1 MVLYKKKSSSLTET
15 DHDHPEWGDAWI
27 WVAFD
32 PITKLILHAVIG
44 KRTEKQAKV
53 FILGLA
59 GKLSGPLPLFTSDEL
74 PHYKT
79 ALGGCYSSS
88 IPVPLTGKQG
98 RPKKPIVHIDP
109 ELQYATI
116 HKTRDKGRVVKVER
130 RIVFGKEQ
138 DINKIL
144 ENSPLS
150 QAINTS
156 FVERN
161 NLTLRQHSRRLTRKT
176 NGFSKVLRN
185 LEAQVILFMAYYN
198 FVRSHCA
205 LKSKDKGERTPA
217 MTAGLTDHKWSMSE
231 LLTYRIPDN

>member
-1 MVLYKKKSSSLTET
+1 MVLYKKKSSSLTQA
-15 DHDHPEWGDAWI
+15 DHDHPEWGNAWV

-32 PITKLILHAVIG
+32 PITKLIIHVLIG
-44 KRTEKQAKV
+44 KRTEAQAKL
-53 FILGLA
+53 FILELVE
-59 GKLSGPLPLFTSDEL
+59 KLSGPPPLFTSDEL

-79 ALGGCYSSS
+79 VLAGCYSSS
-88 IPVPLTGKQG
+88 IPVPSTGKRG
-98 RPKKPIVHIDP
+98 RPQKPIVKIDP
-109 ELQYATI
+109 ELQYATV
-116 HKTRDKGRVVKVER
+116 HKTRDKGRIVKVER

-138 DINKIL
+138 DINNIL
-144 ENSPLS
+144 ENSPVS

-185 LEAQVILFMAYYN
+185 LEAQLILVMAYYN
-198 FVRSHCA
+198 FVRSHCS
-205 LKSKDKGERTPA
+205 LKVKGKGERTPA
-217 MTAGLTDHKWSMSE
+217 MAAGLTDHKWSMSE

>member
-1 MVLYKKKSSSLTET
+1 MVFYKKKSSSLTEAE
-15 DHDHPEWGDAWI
+15 HDHPEWGNAWV

-32 PITKLILHAVIG
+32 PITKLIIHAVIG
-44 KRTEKQAKV
+44 KRTEAQAKR
-53 FILGLA
+53 FMFGLV
-59 GKLSGPLPLFTSDEL
+59 GKLSGPPPLFTSDEL

-79 ALGGCYSSS
+79 VLAGCYSTL
-88 IPVPLTGKQG
+88 IPVGSTGKRG
-98 RPKKPIVHIDP
+98 RPKKSIVQIDP
-109 ELQYATI
+109 ELKYATV
-116 HKTRDKGRVVKVER
+116 HKTRDNGRVVQVER

-138 DINKIL
+138 DINNIL
-144 ENSPLS
+144 ENSPVS

-185 LEAQVILFMAYYN
+185 LEAQVILVMAYYN
-198 FVRSHCA
+198 FVLSHGA
-205 LKSKDKGERTPA
+205 LKIKGQGERTPA
-217 MTAGLTDHKWSMSE
+217 MAAGLTDHIWSMSE

>member
-1 MVLYKKKSSSLTET
+1 MVLYKKKSASLTEA
-15 DHDHPEWGDAWI
+15 DHDHPEWGNAWV

-32 PITKLILHAVIG
+32 PITKLIIHVVIG
-44 KRTEKQAKV
+44 KRTEAQARR
-53 FILGLA
+53 FMFGLL
-59 GKLSGPLPLFTSDEL
+59 GKLSGPPPLFSSDEL

-79 ALGGCYSSS
+79 MLAECFSSS
-88 IPVPLTGKQG
+88 IPVASTGKRG
-98 RPKKPIVHIDP
+98 RPKKPIVQIDP
-109 ELQYATI
+109 ELKYATV
-116 HKTRDKGRVVKVER
+116 HKTRDNGRVVQVER

-138 DINKIL
+138 DINNIL
-144 ENSPLS
+144 QNSPVS

-185 LEAQVILFMAYYN
+185 LEAQVILVMAYYN
-198 FVRSHCA
+198 FVLSHCS
-205 LKSKDKGERTPA
+205 LKIKGKGERTPA
-217 MTAGLTDHKWSMSE
+217 MAAELTDHKWSMSE

>member
-1 MVLYKKKSSSLTET
+1 MGVYKKKSSSLTEA
-15 DHDHPEWGDAWI
+15 DQNHPEWGKAWV
-27 WVAFD
+27 WLAFD
-32 PITKLILHAVIG
+32 PITKLIIYVVVG
-44 KRTEKQAKV
+44 KRTEQQAKSFV
-53 FILGLA
+53 LELS
-59 GKLSGPLPLFTSDEL
+59 GKLSGPPPLFSSDEL

-79 ALGGCYSSS
+79 ALTECYSTL
-88 IPVPLTGKQG
+88 IPVASTGKRG
-98 RPKKPIVHIDP
+98 RPKKPIVQIDA
-109 ELQYATI
+109 ELKYATV

-138 DINKIL
+138 HINNIL
-144 ENSPLS
+144 ENSPVS

-185 LEAQVILFMAYYN
+185 LEAQVILVVAYYN
-198 FVRSHCA
+198 FVLSHCS
-205 LKSKDKGERTPA
+205 LKIKGNGERTPA
-217 MTAGLTDHKWSMSE
+217 MAAGITDHKWSMSE

>member
-1 MVLYKKKSSSLTET
+1 MVLYKKKSSSQTEA

-32 PITKLILHAVIG
+32 PITKLMLHAVIG
-44 KRTEKQAKV
+44 KRTEKQANV
-53 FILGLA
+53 FILGLV
-59 GKLSGPLPLFTSDEL
+59 GKLSGPPPLFTSDEL

-79 ALGGCYSSS
+79 VLAGCYSSL
-88 IPVPLTGKQG
+88 IPVPLTGKRG
-98 RPKKPIVHIDP
+98 RPKKPIVHINP

-138 DINKIL
+138 DIKKIL
-144 ENSPLS
+144 ENSPVS
-150 QAINTS
+150 QAINTL

-161 NLTLRQHSRRLTRKT
+161 NRILRQHSRRLTRKT

-185 LEAQVILFMAYYN
+185 LEAQMILFMTYYN
-198 FVRSHCA
+198 FIRSHCV
-205 LKSKDKGERTPA
+205 LKNKGEGDRTPA
-217 MTAGLTDHKWSMSE
+217 MAAGLTDHKWSISE
-231 LLTYRIPDN
+231 LLT